1 MNNIKQYLTILYWTI
16 LKTLVTKDDMVKSKD
31 FIEEQSNPANGITSK
46 ITTLEEKVNSREASI
61 CRSNVKVGSLEEKQV
76 YLE

>member
-1 MNNIKQYLTILYWTI
+1 
-16 LKTLVTKDDMVKSKD
+16 MVKSKD